1 MKKPSELEDSREHL
15 RQSII
20 GLGERSIRKSY
31 YPELQRRIAELER
44 RNAELQ
50 TEIAEKMAAQAS
62 ARKLA
67 RQLQQSQKME
77 AIGTLAGGIAHDF
90 NNILSAIIGYSELA
104 QLHITSTCRNRDC
117 PAIHDLAMVLQASE
131 RAKDL
136 VRQILTFSRRQDNE
150 QSPLHLGLVVKEALA
165 LLRSSL
171 PHSIEIKS
179 TINCEND
186 RILANATQIHQ
197 IIMNLGANAHYAMR
211 ESGGVLAVEVE
222 RIEIDEFDR
231 KSKNLDLAPGPY
243 LLLKVCD
250 TGCGMERAILD
261 KIFDPYFTTKPKD
274 QGTGMGLAVVHGI
287 VKSHDGLITVY
298 SEPGKG
304 TSCQIYLPQFVATP
318 CQQEKVEEEIP
329 MGTERILLVED
340 EALVAR
346 MQGRLLESLGY
357 TVTLETDPSKALQL
371 FRAAPDS
378 YDLVL
383 TDMTMPRMN
392 GAALTQNILSI
403 RPEIPVILCTGFSEL
418 VNEAKARALGVKA
431 FAMKPMARKSI
442 AKLVRTVLDS
452 GRGETPSVATERVI
466 PDHS

>member
-1 MKKPSELEDSREHL
+1 MKKPCELENSREQL

-31 YPELQRRIAELER
+31 YPELQQQIAELER

-104 QLHITSTCRNRDC
+104 QLHISSTCRNRDC
-117 PAIHDLAMVLQASE
+117 PAIQDLALVLQASD
-131 RAKDL
+131 RAKEL

-150 QSPLHLGLVVKEALA
+150 KVPLHLGPVVKEALA

-171 PHSIEIKS
+171 PQSIEIISK
-179 TINCEND
+179 INCEND
-186 RILANATQIHQ
+186 QVVANATQIHQ

-211 ESGGVLAVEVE
+211 ESGGVLAIEVE

-250 TGCGMERAILD
+250 NGCGMERAILD

-274 QGTGMGLAVVHGI
+274 QGTGMGLALVHGI
-287 VKSHDGLITVY
+287 VKNHDGWITVY

-318 CQQEKVEEEIP
+318 CQPREDIDGEIP
-329 MGTERILLVED
+329 MGTEKILLVED

-357 TVTLETDPSKALQL
+357 TVTLETDPLRALQL
-371 FRAAPDS
+371 FSAAPDS

-392 GAALTQNILSI
+392 GASLIQNILNI
-403 RPEIPVILCTGFSEL
+403 RPEIPVILCTGFSEM

-431 FAMKPMARKSI
+431 FVMKPLARKSI
-442 AKLVRTVLDS
+442 AKLVRTTLD
-452 GRGETPSVATERVI
+452 G
-466 PDHS
+466 

>member
-1 MKKPSELEDSREHL
+1 MKKPSDLEKSREHL

-62 ARKLA
+62 ARTLA
-67 RQLQQSQKME
+67 QQLQQSQKME

-90 NNILSAIIGYSELA
+90 NNILSAIIGFSELA
-104 QLHITSTCRNRDC
+104 QLHISSACRNRDC
-117 PAIHDLAMVLQASE
+117 PAIQDLALVLQASE

-150 QSPLHLGLVVKEALA
+150 RSSLHLGLVVKEALA

-171 PHSIEIKS
+171 PQSIEIRS
-179 TINCEND
+179 EINCEND
-186 RILANATQIHQ
+186 NILANATQIHQ
-197 IIMNLGANAHYAMR
+197 IIMNLGANAHFAMR
-211 ESGGVLAVEVE
+211 EAGGVLAVEVE

-250 TGCGMERAILD
+250 NGCGMERAVLD

-274 QGTGMGLAVVHGI
+274 QGTGMGLALVHGI
-287 VKSHDGLITVY
+287 VKSHEGLITVY

-304 TSCQIYLPQFVATP
+304 TSCQIYLPQFASTP
-318 CQQEKVEEEIP
+318 FQPQEEVDEEIP
-329 MGTERILLVED
+329 MGSEKILLVED
-340 EALVAR
+340 EALVAQ

-357 TVTLETDPSKALQL
+357 TVALETDPLKALQL
-371 FRAAPDS
+371 FSAAPDTF
-378 YDLVL
+378 DLVL

-392 GAALTQNILSI
+392 GATLIQNILNI
-403 RPEIPVILCTGFSEL
+403 RPDIPVILCTGFSEL
-418 VNEAKARALGVKA
+418 VNEAKARALGVTA
-431 FAMKPMARKSI
+431 FVMKPLARKSI
-442 AKLVRTVLDS
+442 AKLVRTALD
-452 GRGETPSVATERVI
+452 
-466 PDHS
+466 D